1 MSKQGEKLTKQ
12 LLVLREYIEGRMTK
26 SSSKDLEFL
35 QGVLDTIE
43 NINLRVQL
51 LEREIGPNDAFID
64 PNEGTHRV
72 G

>member
-1 MSKQGEKLTKQ
+1 MSKQGEKLAKQ
-12 LLVLREYIEGRMTK
+12 LLVLREYIQTRMAK
-26 SSSKDLEFL
+26 SASKDLDFL
-35 QGVLDTIE
+35 EGMLDTIE